1 MGLCGQPF
9 HQLRSEATIEMTRL
23 ATAAVMREGL
33 EEERDNQQTEL
44 WVEKFKPKSY
54 TELLSDNGTN
64 RTLLMWLKL
73 WDKLVFGK
81 ERKVKKPLTEQEQEK
96 AKFKTGPQLA
106 EVSHLLKF
114 AAMIIY
120 LLQVIEEWDV
130 EGRPQQRVALLHG
143 PPGLG
148 KTTLAHIVARHAGYK
163 VEICL
168 PL

>member
-1 MGLCGQPF
+1 MEL
-9 HQLRSEATIEMTRL
+9 TRL

-33 EEERDNQQTEL
+33 DQEGGDSHQTEL

-96 AKFKTGPQLA
+96 TKFKTGPQLA
-106 EVSHLLKF
+106 EVIVHPPDKSIIFNHRWSRSGMLKVV
-114 AAMIIY
+114 
-120 LLQVIEEWDV
+120 LNNE
-130 EGRPQQRVALLHG
+130 
-143 PPGLG
+143 
-148 KTTLAHIVARHAGYK
+148 
-163 VEICL
+163 
-168 PL
+168 

>member
-1 MGLCGQPF
+1 MEL
-9 HQLRSEATIEMTRL
+9 TRL

-33 EEERDNQQTEL
+33 DQEGGDSQQTEL

-81 ERKVKKPLTEQEQEK
+81 ERKVKKPLTEQEQQK

-106 EVSHLLKF
+106 EVNVHSLDKS
-114 AAMIIY
+114 IILNY
-120 LLQVIEEWDV
+120 RWSRSGI
-130 EGRPQQRVALLHG
+130 
-143 PPGLG
+143 
-148 KTTLAHIVARHAGYK
+148 
-163 VEICL
+163 
-168 PL
+168 

>member
-1 MGLCGQPF
+1 
-9 HQLRSEATIEMTRL
+9 
-23 ATAAVMREGL
+23 MREGL
-33 EEERDNQQTEL
+33 DQEGGDSQQTEL

-106 EVSHLLKF
+106 EVIVHPLDRRQKYYSQ
-114 AAMIIY
+114 
-120 LLQVIEEWDV
+120 LQVVEEWDV

-148 KTTLAHIVARHAGYK
+148 KTTLAHIVAKHADYK
-163 VEICL
+163 VNWL
-168 PL
+168 SFLALN